1 MRPARFQNGRVH
13 PVLSPVSSGAN
24 GHTTD
29 PESVATKK
37 PTWTREEA
45 EEALKSLKGVISARI
60 VLQRKGAVEE
70 IHLLT
75 ESDITPK
82 KTVRRVES
90 TFLTRFGLRIDHR
103 KVSVAQSRW
112 SVGDKGKKAKSSASF
127 LREPTSLVVDRP
139 AMPPVEPRTELRFD
153 GHEVELEGSGRM
165 RVRVFLDGHGG
176 RHSGEAVG
184 SQRARSRM
192 KLLATATLSA
202 VRASLRDGVERNGS
216 RNEGRM
222 PLALD
227 DVDVIDAFEKDY
239 VLASLNAIGHN
250 DVTSLAGVAPVEG
263 SLDRAVID
271 STLQAA
277 DRWIRDQA

>member
-1 MRPARFQNGRVH
+1 MRPARLKNGVVH
-13 PVLSPVSSGAN
+13 PVLSPVKTGAH
-24 GHTTD
+24 GHGTRA
-29 PESVATKK
+29 ESVATKR
-37 PTWTREEA
+37 PDWSREEA
-45 EEALKSLKGVISARI
+45 EEALRSLKGVISARI
-60 VLQRKGAVEE
+60 VLQQKGKVEE

-75 ESDITPK
+75 ESDVTPK

-112 SVGDKGKKAKSSASF
+112 SVGDEGKKAKSSASF
-127 LREPTSLVVDRP
+127 LREPTPFVVDRP
-139 AMPPVEPRTELRFD
+139 AMPPVEPRMELRFD

-165 RVRVFLDGHGG
+165 RVRVYLDTLSG
-176 RHSGEAVG
+176 RYSGEAVG
-184 SQRARSRM
+184 SQRASSRM

-202 VRASLRDGVERNGS
+202 VRASLRNGAERNGPVD
-216 RNEGRM
+216 GGV

-239 VLASLNAIGHN
+239 VLASLNAIGS
-250 DVTSLAGVAPVEG
+250 DEVTSLAGVAPVEG

-277 DRWIRDQA
+277 DRWFRDQV